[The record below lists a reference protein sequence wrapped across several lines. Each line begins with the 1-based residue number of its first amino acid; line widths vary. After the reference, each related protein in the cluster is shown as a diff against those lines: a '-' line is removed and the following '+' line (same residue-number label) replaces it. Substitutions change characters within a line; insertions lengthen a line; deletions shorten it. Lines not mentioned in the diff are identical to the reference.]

1 MIEMTDIKKHYNNSD
16 KNIID
21 GCTAIFDIGKRYALF
36 GENGSGK
43 TTFVKILGLLDKNF
57 SGTYRING
65 KEVLSMSG
73 SDIARLRNEVFGFMF
88 QDNKLLENES
98 AYNNI
103 FIPLIYSKKYRYF
116 ERKKRVIEI
125 AEILGIEKL
134 LKKRVFQMS
143 GGEKHLV
150 ALARAMVNDPSVL
163 ILDEPF
169 SSLSIENRKLIMEYV
184 DNIMDENKILV
195 MVTHDSSIYSD
206 KRYITLNMTEGK
218 LINIK

>member
-1 MIEMTDIKKHYNNSD
+1 MIEMIDIKKRYINSD

-103 FIPLIYSKKYRYF
+103 FIPLIYSKRYRYF
-116 ERKKRVIEI
+116 DRKKRVIEI

-169 SSLSIENRKLIMEYV
+169 SSLSIENKRLIMEYV
-184 DNIMDENKILV
+184 DNIMDDNKILV
-195 MVTHDSSIYSD
+195 MVTHDSSMYGD
-206 KRYITLNMTEGK
+206 KRYITLNMVEGK
-218 LINIK
+218 LST

>member
-1 MIEMTDIKKHYNNSD
+1 MIEMIDIKKRYINSD

-21 GCTAIFDIGKRYALF
+21 GCTATFDIGKRYALF

-65 KEVLSMSG
+65 KDVLSMSG

-103 FIPLIYSKKYRYF
+103 SIPLIGCCHADDQAKPLLGAVLQR
-116 ERKKRVIEI
+116 RVYPDRGRRAI
-125 AEILGIEKL
+125 
-134 LKKRVFQMS
+134 S
-143 GGEKHLV
+143 G
-150 ALARAMVNDPSVL
+150 A
-163 ILDEPF
+163 
-169 SSLSIENRKLIMEYV
+169 
-184 DNIMDENKILV
+184 
-195 MVTHDSSIYSD
+195 
-206 KRYITLNMTEGK
+206 
-218 LINIK
+218 

>member
-1 MIEMTDIKKHYNNSD
+1 MIEMIDIKKCYINSD

-21 GCTAIFDIGKRYALF
+21 GCSATFDVGKRYIIF

-57 SGTYRING
+57 SGTYRIDG
-65 KEVLSMSG
+65 KDVLSMTG

-125 AEILGIEKL
+125 ADILGIEKL
-134 LKKRVFQMS
+134 LKKKVFQMS

-163 ILDEPF
+163 ILDEPC
-169 SSLSIENRKLIMEYV
+169 SSLSIENKRLIMEYV
-184 DNIMDENKILV
+184 DNIMDDNKILV
-195 MVTHDSSIYSD
+195 MVTHDSSMYGD
-206 KRYITLNMTEGK
+206 KRYITLNMVEGK
-218 LINIK
+218 LST

>member
-1 MIEMTDIKKHYNNSD
+1 MIEMIDIKKRYINSD

-21 GCTAIFDIGKRYALF
+21 GCPAKFDIGKRYALF

-43 TTFVKILGLLDKNF
+43 TTFIKILGLLDKNF

-65 KEVLSMSG
+65 KDVLSMSG

-116 ERKKRVIEI
+116 DRKKRVIEI

-143 GGEKHLV
+143 GGEKHMI
-150 ALARAMVNDPSVL
+150 ALARAMVNNPSVL

-184 DNIMDENKILV
+184 DNIMDESKILV
-195 MVTHDSSIYSD
+195 MVTHDGRIYSD

>member
-1 MIEMTDIKKHYNNSD
+1 MIEMIDIKKRYINSD

-125 AEILGIEKL
+125 SEILGIEKL

>member
-1 MIEMTDIKKHYNNSD
+1 MIEMIDIKKRYINSD

-21 GCTAIFDIGKRYALF
+21 GCPATFDIGKRYALF

-65 KEVLSMSG
+65 KDVLSMSG

-116 ERKKRVIEI
+116 DRKKRVIEI

-143 GGEKHLV
+143 GGEKHMI
-150 ALARAMVNDPSVL
+150 ALARAMVNNPSVL

-169 SSLSIENRKLIMEYV
+169 SSVDATMRAIMKQEVLSFLTTTKSTIFVIS
-184 DNIMDENKILV
+184 
-195 MVTHDSSIYSD
+195 HQ
-206 KRYITLNMTEGK
+206 TEDFEKEAAYG
-218 LINIK
+218 

>member
-1 MIEMTDIKKHYNNSD
+1 MIEMIDIKKRYINSD

-65 KEVLSMSG
+65 KDVLSMSG

-116 ERKKRVIEI
+116 DRKKRVIEI

-169 SSLSIENRKLIMEYV
+169 SSLSIENRTLSMEYI
-184 DNIMDENKILV
+184 DNIMDESKILV
-195 MVTHDSSIYSD
+195 MVTHDSRIYSD

>member
-1 MIEMTDIKKHYNNSD
+1 
-16 KNIID
+16 
-21 GCTAIFDIGKRYALF
+21 
-36 GENGSGK
+36 
-43 TTFVKILGLLDKNF
+43 
-57 SGTYRING
+57 
-65 KEVLSMSG
+65 MSG

-150 ALARAMVNDPSVL
+150 ALARVMVNGPSVL

-206 KRYITLNMTEGK
+206 KRYITLNMSEGK
-218 LINIK
+218 LSNIK

>member
-1 MIEMTDIKKHYNNSD
+1 
-16 KNIID
+16 
-21 GCTAIFDIGKRYALF
+21 
-36 GENGSGK
+36 
-43 TTFVKILGLLDKNF
+43 
-57 SGTYRING
+57 
-65 KEVLSMSG
+65 MSG

-116 ERKKRVIEI
+116 DRKKRVIEI

-143 GGEKHLV
+143 GGEKHMI
-150 ALARAMVNDPSVL
+150 ALARAMVNNPSVL

-169 SSLSIENRKLIMEYV
+169 SSLSIENRTLSMEYI
-184 DNIMDENKILV
+184 DNIMDESKILV
-195 MVTHDSSIYSD
+195 MVTHDSRIYSD

>member
-21 GCTAIFDIGKRYALF
+21 GCSAIFDIGKRYALF

-43 TTFVKILGLLDKNF
+43 TTFIKILGLLDKNF

-65 KEVLSMSG
+65 KDVLSMSG

-116 ERKKRVIEI
+116 DRKKRVIEI

-206 KRYITLNMTEGK
+206 KRYVTLNMTEGK

>member
-1 MIEMTDIKKHYNNSD
+1 MIEMIDIKKRYINSD

-21 GCTAIFDIGKRYALF
+21 GCSAIFDIGKRYALF

-65 KEVLSMSG
+65 KDVLSMSG

-116 ERKKRVIEI
+116 DRKKRVIEI
-125 AEILGIEKL
+125 SEILGIEKL

-206 KRYITLNMTEGK
+206 KRYITLNITEGK
-218 LINIK
+218 LSNIK

>member
-65 KEVLSMSG
+65 KDVLSMSG

-103 FIPLIYSKKYRYF
+103 FIPLIYSKRYRYF

>member
-1 MIEMTDIKKHYNNSD
+1 MIEMTDIKKRYNNSD

-21 GCTAIFDIGKRYALF
+21 GCSAIFDIGKRYALF

-43 TTFVKILGLLDKNF
+43 TTFIKILGLLDKNF

-65 KEVLSMSG
+65 KDVLSMSG

-116 ERKKRVIEI
+116 ERKKRVLEI

-195 MVTHDSSIYSD
+195 MVTHDSSMYGD
-206 KRYITLNMTEGK
+206 KRYITLNMVEGK
-218 LINIK
+218 LSNIK

>member
-1 MIEMTDIKKHYNNSD
+1 
-16 KNIID
+16 
-21 GCTAIFDIGKRYALF
+21 
-36 GENGSGK
+36 
-43 TTFVKILGLLDKNF
+43 
-57 SGTYRING
+57 
-65 KEVLSMSG
+65 MSG

-116 ERKKRVIEI
+116 DRKKRVIEI

-169 SSLSIENRKLIMEYV
+169 SSLSIENRKLIMEYI

-206 KRYITLNMTEGK
+206 KRYITLNITEGK
-218 LINIK
+218 LSNIK

>member
-1 MIEMTDIKKHYNNSD
+1 MIEMTDIKKRYNNSD

-21 GCTAIFDIGKRYALF
+21 GCSAIFDIGKRYALF

-43 TTFVKILGLLDKNF
+43 TTFIKILGLLDKNF

-65 KEVLSMSG
+65 KDVLSMSG

-195 MVTHDSSIYSD
+195 MVTHDSSMYGD
-206 KRYITLNMTEGK
+206 KRYITLNMVEGK
-218 LINIK
+218 LSNIK

>member
-1 MIEMTDIKKHYNNSD
+1 MIEMTDIKKRYNNSD

-21 GCTAIFDIGKRYALF
+21 GCSAIFDIGKRYALF

-43 TTFVKILGLLDKNF
+43 TTFIKILGLLDKNF

-65 KEVLSMSG
+65 KDVLSMSG

-116 ERKKRVIEI
+116 DRKKRVIEI

-195 MVTHDSSIYSD
+195 MVTHDSSMYGD
-206 KRYITLNMTEGK
+206 KRYITLNMVEGK
-218 LINIK
+218 LSNIK

>member
-1 MIEMTDIKKHYNNSD
+1 MIEMIDIKKRYINSD

-21 GCTAIFDIGKRYALF
+21 GCSAIFDIGKRYALF

-43 TTFVKILGLLDKNF
+43 TTFIKILGLLDKNF

-65 KEVLSMSG
+65 KDVLSMSG

-103 FIPLIYSKKYRYF
+103 FITLIYSKKYRYF

-150 ALARAMVNDPSVL
+150 ALARVMVNGPSVL

-206 KRYITLNMTEGK
+206 KRYITLNMSEGK
-218 LINIK
+218 LSNIK

>member
-116 ERKKRVIEI
+116 DRKKRVIEI
-125 AEILGIEKL
+125 SEILGIEKL

>member
-1 MIEMTDIKKHYNNSD
+1 
-16 KNIID
+16 
-21 GCTAIFDIGKRYALF
+21 
-36 GENGSGK
+36 
-43 TTFVKILGLLDKNF
+43 
-57 SGTYRING
+57 
-65 KEVLSMSG
+65 MSG

-103 FIPLIYSKKYRYF
+103 FIPLIYSKRYRYF
-116 ERKKRVIEI
+116 DRKKRVIEI

>member
-1 MIEMTDIKKHYNNSD
+1 MIEMIDIKKRYNNSD

-21 GCTAIFDIGKRYALF
+21 GCSAIFDIGKRYALF

-43 TTFVKILGLLDKNF
+43 TTFIKILGLLDKNF

-65 KEVLSMSG
+65 KDVLSMSG

-116 ERKKRVIEI
+116 DRKKRVIEI

-143 GGEKHLV
+143 GGEKHMI
-150 ALARAMVNDPSVL
+150 ALARAMVNNPSVL

-169 SSLSIENRKLIMEYV
+169 SSLSIENRTLSMEYI
-184 DNIMDENKILV
+184 DNIMDESKILV
-195 MVTHDSSIYSD
+195 MVTHDSRIYSD

>member
-1 MIEMTDIKKHYNNSD
+1 MIEMTDIKKRYNNSD

-21 GCTAIFDIGKRYALF
+21 GCSAIFDIGKRYALF

-57 SGTYRING
+57 SGTYRIEG
-65 KEVLSMSG
+65 KDVLSMSG

-169 SSLSIENRKLIMEYV
+169 SSLSIENRKLIMEYI

>member
-1 MIEMTDIKKHYNNSD
+1 MIEMTDIKKRYINSD

-116 ERKKRVIEI
+116 DRKKRVIEI
-125 AEILGIEKL
+125 SEILGIEKL

-143 GGEKHLV
+143 GGEKHLI

-169 SSLSIENRKLIMEYV
+169 SSLSIENRKLIMEYI

-218 LINIK
+218 LSNIK

>member
-1 MIEMTDIKKHYNNSD
+1 MIEMTDIKKRYNNSD

-21 GCTAIFDIGKRYALF
+21 GCSAIFDIGKRYALF

-43 TTFVKILGLLDKNF
+43 TTFIKILGLLDKNF

-65 KEVLSMSG
+65 KDVLSMSG

-103 FIPLIYSKKYRYF
+103 FITLIYSKKYRYF

-125 AEILGIEKL
+125 SDILGIEKL

-195 MVTHDSSIYSD
+195 MVTHDSSMYGD
-206 KRYITLNMTEGK
+206 KRYITLNITEGK
-218 LINIK
+218 LSNIK

>member
-1 MIEMTDIKKHYNNSD
+1 MIEMIDIKKCYINSD

-21 GCTAIFDIGKRYALF
+21 GCQATFDIGKRDALF

-65 KEVLSMSG
+65 KDVLSMLG

-134 LKKRVFQMS
+134 LKKRVFQMA

-150 ALARAMVNDPSVL
+150 ALARAMVNVPSVL

-206 KRYITLNMTEGK
+206 KRYITLNMVEGK
-218 LINIK
+218 LST

>member
-1 MIEMTDIKKHYNNSD
+1 MIEMIDIKKRYINSD

-103 FIPLIYSKKYRYF
+103 FIPLIYSKRYRYF
-116 ERKKRVIEI
+116 DRKKRVIEI

-218 LINIK
+218 LSNIK

>member
-1 MIEMTDIKKHYNNSD
+1 MIEMIDIKKRYINSD

-21 GCTAIFDIGKRYALF
+21 GCQATFDIGKRYALF

-65 KEVLSMSG
+65 KDVLSMSG

-103 FIPLIYSKKYRYF
+103 FIPLIYNDSTKIFILGNNVNTDILK
-116 ERKKRVIEI
+116 ERKE
-125 AEILGIEKL
+125 L
-134 LKKRVFQMS
+134 LKLPRYLELKSYLKREFFKCQA
-143 GGEKHLV
+143 EK
-150 ALARAMVNDPSVL
+150 S
-163 ILDEPF
+163 
-169 SSLSIENRKLIMEYV
+169 
-184 DNIMDENKILV
+184 
-195 MVTHDSSIYSD
+195 
-206 KRYITLNMTEGK
+206 TLLPWQEQW
-218 LINIK
+218 

>member
-65 KEVLSMSG
+65 KDVLSMSG

-116 ERKKRVIEI
+116 DRKKRVIEI

-218 LINIK
+218 LSNIK

>member
-1 MIEMTDIKKHYNNSD
+1 MIEMIDIKKRYINSD

-43 TTFVKILGLLDKNF
+43 TTFVKILRLLDKNF

-103 FIPLIYSKKYRYF
+103 FIPLIYSKRYRYF
-116 ERKKRVIEI
+116 DRKKRVIEI

-218 LINIK
+218 LSNIK

>member
-1 MIEMTDIKKHYNNSD
+1 MIEMIDIKKRYINSD

-21 GCTAIFDIGKRYALF
+21 GCPAKFDIGKRYALF

-65 KEVLSMSG
+65 KDVLSMSG

-143 GGEKHLV
+143 GGEKHMI

-195 MVTHDSSIYSD
+195 MVTHDSRIYSD

>member
-1 MIEMTDIKKHYNNSD
+1 MIEMIDIKKRYINSD

-21 GCTAIFDIGKRYALF
+21 GCSATFDIGKRYALF

-143 GGEKHLV
+143 GGEKHLI
-150 ALARAMVNDPSVL
+150 ALARAMVNNPSVL

-184 DNIMDENKILV
+184 DNIMDDNKILV
-195 MVTHDSSIYSD
+195 MVTHDSSMYGD
-206 KRYITLNMTEGK
+206 KRYITLNMVEGK
-218 LINIK
+218 LSNIK

>member
-1 MIEMTDIKKHYNNSD
+1 MIEMIDIKKRYINSD

-65 KEVLSMSG
+65 KDVLSMSG

-143 GGEKHLV
+143 GGEKHLI

-169 SSLSIENRKLIMEYV
+169 SSLSIENRKLIMEYI
-184 DNIMDENKILV
+184 DNIMDESKILV
-195 MVTHDSSIYSD
+195 MVTHDSRIYSD

>member
-1 MIEMTDIKKHYNNSD
+1 MIEMIDIKKSYINSD

-65 KEVLSMSG
+65 KDVLSMSG

-116 ERKKRVIEI
+116 DRKKRVIEI

-218 LINIK
+218 LSNIK

>member
-1 MIEMTDIKKHYNNSD
+1 MIEMTDIKKRYNNSD

-21 GCTAIFDIGKRYALF
+21 GCTTTFDIGKRYALF

-116 ERKKRVIEI
+116 DRKKRVIEI
-125 AEILGIEKL
+125 SEILGIEKL

-163 ILDEPF
+163 ILDEPC
-169 SSLSIENRKLIMEYV
+169 SSLSIENKRLIMEYV
-184 DNIMDENKILV
+184 DNIMDDNKILV
-195 MVTHDSSIYSD
+195 MVTHDSSMYGD
-206 KRYITLNMTEGK
+206 KRYITLNMVEGK
-218 LINIK
+218 FST

>member
-1 MIEMTDIKKHYNNSD
+1 MIEMIDIKKRYINSD

-57 SGTYRING
+57 SGTYRIEG
-65 KEVLSMSG
+65 KDVLSMSG

-163 ILDEPF
+163 IFDEPF

-195 MVTHDSSIYSD
+195 MVTHDSRIYSD

>member
-21 GCTAIFDIGKRYALF
+21 CCTAIFDIGKRYALL

-65 KEVLSMSG
+65 K
-73 SDIARLRNEVFGFMF
+73 EVFGFMF

-116 ERKKRVIEI
+116 DRKKRVIEI
-125 AEILGIEKL
+125 SEILGIEKL

-218 LINIK
+218 LSNIK

>member
-1 MIEMTDIKKHYNNSD
+1 MIEMIDIKKRYINSD

-21 GCTAIFDIGKRYALF
+21 GCPAKFDIGKRYALF

-65 KEVLSMSG
+65 KDVLSMSG

-143 GGEKHLV
+143 GGEKHMI

-169 SSLSIENRKLIMEYV
+169 SLLSIENRKLIMEYV

-195 MVTHDSSIYSD
+195 MVTHDSRIYSD

>member
-1 MIEMTDIKKHYNNSD
+1 MIEMIDIKKCYINSD

-21 GCTAIFDIGKRYALF
+21 GCSAIFDIGKRYALF

-43 TTFVKILGLLDKNF
+43 TTLVKILGLLDKNF

-65 KEVLSMSG
+65 KDVLSMSG

-169 SSLSIENRKLIMEYV
+169 SSLSIENRKLIMEYI

-206 KRYITLNMTEGK
+206 KRYITLNITEGK
-218 LINIK
+218 LSNIK

>member
-1 MIEMTDIKKHYNNSD
+1 
-16 KNIID
+16 
-21 GCTAIFDIGKRYALF
+21 
-36 GENGSGK
+36 
-43 TTFVKILGLLDKNF
+43 
-57 SGTYRING
+57 
-65 KEVLSMSG
+65 MSG

-116 ERKKRVIEI
+116 DRKKRVIEI
-125 AEILGIEKL
+125 SEILGIEKL